1 MSGEWDLSSSGE
13 INLRN
18 SLIPSE
24 SAGKIQT
31 LARQD
36 LILTFEVWQKNIYVA
51 LSSKK
56 AEHAKLVELNIAN
69 GSYRTHLENRKRS
82 KLHEVGYLG
91 RNPAFVKELLD
102 KYGDKP
108 HYERLVSNLAQADF
122 SYKEATSKS

>member
-1 MSGEWDLSSSGE
+1 
-13 INLRN
+13 
-18 SLIPSE
+18 LIPSE

-36 LILTFEVWQKNIYVA
+36 LDTYIRSLAEKYFTSLA

-122 SYKEATSKS
+122 SYKEAASNVVTHDVIPKRSVP